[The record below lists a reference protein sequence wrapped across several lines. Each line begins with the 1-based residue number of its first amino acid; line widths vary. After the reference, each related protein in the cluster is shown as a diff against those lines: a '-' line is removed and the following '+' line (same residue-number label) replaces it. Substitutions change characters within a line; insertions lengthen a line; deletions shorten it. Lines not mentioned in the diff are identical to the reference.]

1 MHRTAVVYCSKYGST
16 KRYAEWIAEET
27 GAQLYAEKE
36 CSSRDLQ
43 DYDTIVFG
51 GAIHAGGILGI
62 KFIQKN
68 LKQFAGKRIIV
79 FAVGLNV
86 EDEQNQQQC
95 IEINFKKMMKDI
107 PCFFLRGA
115 YDPPRISGFDK
126 KLMGMVRKMI
136 AGKKNSEITEQEQ
149 ELLKAIDEGADYVDR
164 SRIAELVRFIKE

>member
-1 MHRTAVVYCSKYGST
+1 M
-16 KRYAEWIAEET
+16 
-27 GAQLYAEKE
+27 
-36 CSSRDLQ
+36 
-43 DYDTIVFG
+43 
-51 GAIHAGGILGI
+51 
-62 KFIQKN
+62 
-68 LKQFAGKRIIV
+68 
-79 FAVGLNV
+79 

-95 IEINFKKMMKDI
+95 IEINFKKKMKDI